1 MSEGNVERFIKQY
14 ANQARSACSDIPEKI
29 HPHMFRRTRA
39 TDLYQSGVELALI
52 SRILGHAQIE
62 TTRIYAV
69 PSMGMLREA
78 MESVETPAQSAAK
91 PLWESCSEA
100 DLAKLCGLR

>member
-1 MSEGNVERFIKQY
+1 MSEGNVERFIAQYGEKAKQV
-14 ANQARSACSDIPEKI
+14 CSEMPVKT
-29 HPHMFRRTRA
+29 HPHMLRRTRA
-39 TDLYQSGVELALI
+39 TNLYQSGVELALI

-62 TTRIYAV
+62 TTRCYAA
-69 PSMGMLREA
+69 PSTEMLREA
-78 MESVETPAQSAAK
+78 MGSVETPAQSVEK